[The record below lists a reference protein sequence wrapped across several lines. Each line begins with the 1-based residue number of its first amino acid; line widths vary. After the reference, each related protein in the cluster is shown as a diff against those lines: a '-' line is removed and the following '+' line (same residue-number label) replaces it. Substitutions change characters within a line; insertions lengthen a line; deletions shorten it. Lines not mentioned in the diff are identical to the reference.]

1 MEFIAEL
8 SEINKIASQI
18 ILLKPEKV
26 IIFKGEMGAG
36 KTTFIQALCKELGV
50 KSAMSSPTFSLVNEY
65 LTANKEV
72 IYHFDMYRIQ
82 KEEEALDMGIEEY
95 LYSNNWCFIEWAE
108 KIENLLPNNYSII
121 HISVLKN
128 KKRNIKWE
136 QMQ

>member
-26 IIFKGEMGAG
+26 IIFEGEMGAG

>member
-65 LTANKEV
+65 LAANKEV

>member
-1 MEFIAEL
+1 VEFIAEL